1 MRPTL
6 TRRQTLAA
14 ALIVAA
20 VPKLALA
27 QGAPAASAGP
37 AVPDMAIGDP
47 KAPVTV
53 IEYAMF
59 TCPHCADFYRDVFPK
74 LKAEY
79 IDTGKVRLVFREVYF
94 NRPSLWA
101 AMIARCA
108 PADRYFGIADVL
120 FATQMDWAAQTDEQ
134 VMIQKLY
141 AIGRQAGL
149 SDKEMDAC
157 MQDRGFAEALVAAYQ
172 KNSAADKIDA
182 TPTFIVNGT
191 KVDNVPWDE
200 FKAKIDAALG
210 A

>member
-1 MRPTL
+1 MSPTL

-14 ALIVAA
+14 ALLVAA

-27 QGAPAASAGP
+27 EASP
-37 AVPDMAIGDP
+37 AVPDMTMGDAN
-47 KAPVTV
+47 APVTV
-53 IEYAMF
+53 VEYAMF
-59 TCPHCADFYRDVFPK
+59 TCPHCAEFYKDVFPK

-108 PADRYFGIADVL
+108 PADRYFGVADVL
-120 FATQMDWAAQTDEQ
+120 FSTQMDWAAQTDEQ
-134 VMIQKLY
+134 AMLGKLY

-157 MQDRGFAEALVAAYQ
+157 MQDRALAEALVAAYQ

-191 KVDNVPWDE
+191 KVDNLPWDQ

>member
-1 MRPTL
+1 MTPTL

-14 ALIVAA
+14 ALLLAA

-27 QGAPAASAGP
+27 QATPAAP
-37 AVPDMAIGDP
+37 AVPDMAIGDAD
-47 KAPVTV
+47 APVTV
-53 IEYAMF
+53 VEYALF
-59 TCPHCADFYRDVFPK
+59 TCPHCAEFYKDVFPK

-79 IDTGKVRLVFREVYF
+79 SDTGKVRLVFREVYF
-94 NRPSLWA
+94 NSPSLWA

-120 FATQMDWAAQTDEQ
+120 FATQLDWAAQTDEKAL
-134 VMIQKLY
+134 IGKLY

-182 TPTFIVNGT
+182 TPSFIVNGT

>member
-1 MRPTL
+1 MTPTL

-14 ALIVAA
+14 ALLVAA

-27 QGAPAASAGP
+27 QADP
-37 AVPDMAIGDP
+37 AVPDMTMGDAN
-47 KAPVTV
+47 APVTIV
-53 IEYAMF
+53 EYAMF
-59 TCPHCADFYRDVFPK
+59 TCPHCAEFYKDVFPK

-108 PADRYFGIADVL
+108 PAERYFGIADLL
-120 FATQMDWAAQTDEQ
+120 FAQQMDWAAQTDEQ
-134 VMIQKLY
+134 AMLGKLY

-157 MQDRGFAEALVAAYQ
+157 MQDRAFAEALVAAYQ

-182 TPTFIVNGT
+182 TPTFIVNGA

-200 FKAKIDAALG
+200 LKAKIDAALG

>member
-1 MRPTL
+1 MTPTL

-14 ALIVAA
+14 ALLVAA

-27 QGAPAASAGP
+27 ETAPAAP
-37 AVPDMAIGDP
+37 AVPDMTMGDAN
-47 KAPVTV
+47 APVTV
-53 IEYAMF
+53 VEYAMF
-59 TCPHCADFYRDVFPK
+59 TCPHCADFYRDVFPE
-74 LKAEY
+74 LKADY

-108 PADRYFGIADVL
+108 PAERYFGIVDVL

-134 VMIQKLY
+134 AMLGKLY

-157 MQDRGFAEALVAAYQ
+157 MQDRAFAEALVAAYQ
-172 KNSAADKIDA
+172 TNSAADKIDA

-191 KVDNVPWDE
+191 KVDNLPWTE

>member
-1 MRPTL
+1 MTPTL

-14 ALIVAA
+14 ALLVAA

-27 QGAPAASAGP
+27 QADP
-37 AVPDMAIGDP
+37 AVPDMTMGDAN
-47 KAPVTV
+47 APVTIV
-53 IEYAMF
+53 EYAMF
-59 TCPHCADFYRDVFPK
+59 TCPHCAEFYKDVFPK

-120 FATQMDWAAQTDEQ
+120 FATQLDWAGQTDEQ

-157 MQDRGFAEALVAAYQ
+157 MQDRAFAEALVAAYQ

-182 TPTFIVNGT
+182 TPTFIVNGA

-200 FKAKIDAALG
+200 LKAKIDAALG

>member
-1 MRPTL
+1 MAPTL

-14 ALIVAA
+14 ALMALA
-20 VPKLALA
+20 VPKRALA
-27 QGAPAASAGP
+27 QETRSVA
-37 AVPDMAIGDP
+37 DMSIGDP

-74 LKAEY
+74 LKADY

-120 FATQMDWAAQTDEQ
+120 FATQLDWAAQTDEQ
-134 VMIQKLY
+134 AMIQKLY

-191 KVDNVPWDE
+191 KVENVPWDE